1 MDTHTKETIF
11 KNYLDWLTPHA
22 HHLAQVHVQLL
33 ELRQQG
39 LRQATA
45 ILTNQLNS
53 LRLQSRERFSLADLK
68 EFAEGD
74 VTKCLGER
82 YAVYNGRRCP
92 RIPNGDLLLM
102 SRILNIQG
110 QPGQFDQPTSIT
122 AEYDVPENAWY
133 LETSKVQL
141 PISIYLEIALQ
152 PCGFLSAF
160 LGTSLRFPDV
170 DFFFRNLDGQVQLT
184 APVDV
189 RGKTIQTRATLLETV
204 FSGTTIIQHFS
215 FELACEGLVF
225 FKGRSSFG
233 FFPNHSM
240 DQVGLDGGKPGAPWL
255 RDHPA
260 PSGLHSLPQTGHS
273 LPDGKLRLIEQVA
286 MDKNGGANQAGY
298 VYASRA
304 NSPNDWY
311 YACHFYQ
318 DPVMPGSL
326 GIEAIVQAMTALA
339 QEPGNSR
346 NLSMAIGQEMTWKYR
361 GQVLQK
367 NQQMQV
373 EVHLRKK
380 QATDSTRFLS
390 GDASLWADDIR
401 IYEVHNLTLALQE
414 PLS

>member
-1 MDTHTKETIF
+1 MDTYTKETIF

-45 ILTNQLNS
+45 VITNQLNS
-53 LRLQSRERFSLADLK
+53 LRPQPRERFSLADLK

-110 QPGQFDQPTSIT
+110 QPGQFDRPAGIT

-133 LETSKVQL
+133 LEVGKSQL
-141 PISIYLEIALQ
+141 PLSIYLEIALQ
-152 PCGFLSAF
+152 PCGFLSAY
-160 LGTSLRFPDV
+160 LGTPLRFPDV

-184 APVDV
+184 TPANV
-189 RGKTIQTRATLLETV
+189 RSKTIQTRATLLETV

-215 FELACEGLVF
+215 FELACEGFVF

-233 FFPNHSM
+233 FFPNQSM
-240 DQVGLDGGKPGAPWL
+240 DQIGLDGGKPSAPRL
-255 RDHPA
+255 HDHPM
-260 PSGLHSLPQTGHS
+260 PRGLHSLPKNS
-273 LPDGKLRLIEQVA
+273 LPEGKLRLIEQVA
-286 MDKNGGANQAGY
+286 MDKDGGANQAGY
-298 VYASRA
+298 VYASRV
-304 NSPNDWY
+304 NSPDDWY

-326 GIEAIVQAMTALA
+326 GIEAVVQAMTAFA
-339 QEPGNSR
+339 QEQDPSLRG
-346 NLSMAIGQEMTWKYR
+346 LSIAVGQEMTWKYR

-367 NQQMQV
+367 NRQMQV
-373 EVHLRKK
+373 EVHLKK
-380 QATDSTRFLS
+380 DQVTDGKPLLS

-401 IYEVHNLTLALQE
+401 IYEIHNLTLALQE

>member
-1 MDTHTKETIF
+1 
-11 KNYLDWLTPHA
+11 
-22 HHLAQVHVQLL
+22 
-33 ELRQQG
+33 
-39 LRQATA
+39 
-45 ILTNQLNS
+45 
-53 LRLQSRERFSLADLK
+53 
-68 EFAEGD
+68 
-74 VTKCLGER
+74 
-82 YAVYNGRRCP
+82 
-92 RIPNGDLLLM
+92 
-102 SRILNIQG
+102 
-110 QPGQFDQPTSIT
+110 
-122 AEYDVPENAWY
+122 
-133 LETSKVQL
+133 
-141 PISIYLEIALQ
+141 
-152 PCGFLSAF
+152 
-160 LGTSLRFPDV
+160 
-170 DFFFRNLDGQVQLT
+170 
-184 APVDV
+184 
-189 RGKTIQTRATLLETV
+189 
-204 FSGTTIIQHFS
+204 
-215 FELACEGLVF
+215 
-225 FKGRSSFG
+225 
-233 FFPNHSM
+233 
-240 DQVGLDGGKPGAPWL
+240 
-255 RDHPA
+255 
-260 PSGLHSLPQTGHS
+260 